1 MRPAII
7 EQVGQ
12 SQFVCSACG
21 AGRDCDCNAPA
32 MERLAEIKEQ
42 ARQRQIKKREQEQRL
57 RHVTDAVA
65 KGEAGDFCLMRARAA
80 EEAEAEADTEDLP
93 GFLLAL
99 ADGADHKAKL
109 FRRDMGRRELSKDEL
124 KKLQRLVFKAA
135 TAWEKLNDRLV
146 ELIET
151 SPAATETGTAS
162 EDLSIPDFMKRQ

>member
-32 MERLAEIKEQ
+32 MERFAEIKEQ

-65 KGEAGDFCLMRARAA
+65 NGEAGDFCLMRARAA
-80 EEAEAEADTEDLP
+80 EEAEGCSASSLRP
-93 GFLLAL
+93 L
-99 ADGADHKAKL
+99 
-109 FRRDMGRRELSKDEL
+109 
-124 KKLQRLVFKAA
+124 RLGK
-135 TAWEKLNDRLV
+135 
-146 ELIET
+146 
-151 SPAATETGTAS
+151 S
-162 EDLSIPDFMKRQ
+162 